1 MPENAHFQK
10 LFQHIILENK
20 RKSDTIP
27 VKLKQREKDMYTKS
41 SIKLLTAILAVIL
54 MIIPALTSC
63 GKTNSETESET
74 EPVVLSTNY
83 GTAVDTSSSSS
94 TSATAEATSTVSV
107 GGVVIRSQIS
117 GAYSIKGFQGFA
129 VRMGAD
135 AIRALSGI
143 AGTPF
148 VRAYDI
154 TTKSSQ
160 AAFATINAAA
170 ASVGA
175 TVLGAINVD
184 LGQMNGGK
192 FTSLPNTVAVPAT
205 IGVAAAGGRTLAV
218 VKVLPGGAF
227 EILQDTDEVS
237 VTVTFSIT
245 GGLAAYAVIAY

>member
-1 MPENAHFQK
+1 MNTK
-10 LFQHIILENK
+10 L
-20 RKSDTIP
+20 
-27 VKLKQREKDMYTKS
+27 VK
-41 SIKLLTAILAVIL
+41 KLLAATLAATLMVAPVITAGATTVV
-54 MIIPALTSC
+54 PTS
-63 GKTNSETESET
+63 GGSSSGETQE
-74 EPVVLSTNY
+74 
-83 GTAVDTSSSSS
+83 SSSS
-94 TSATAEATSTVSV
+94 AAQETAEATSTVSV
-107 GGVVIRSQIS
+107 GGVVLRSQIS
-117 GAYSIKGFQGFA
+117 GAYSVKGFQGFA

-135 AIRALSGI
+135 AIRALAGI

-154 TTKSSQ
+154 TPKKSP

-227 EILQDTDEVS
+227 EILQDTDEVAA
-237 VTVTFSIT
+237 TVTFPIA